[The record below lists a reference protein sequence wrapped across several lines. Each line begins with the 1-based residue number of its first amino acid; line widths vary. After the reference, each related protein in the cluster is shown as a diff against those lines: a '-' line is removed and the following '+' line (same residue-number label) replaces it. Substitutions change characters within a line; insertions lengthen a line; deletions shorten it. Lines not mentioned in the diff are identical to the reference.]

1 MLSTKARRLCSY
13 NRKASAPEALK
24 GQITNYKPAVQITS
38 ISRKSDSK
46 TILGQLGDIVR
57 VVVSPFLALKP
68 DRCTAE
74 STTANF
80 KHTLCK
86 FSYIGDC

>member
-1 MLSTKARRLCSY
+1 M
-13 NRKASAPEALK
+13 
-24 GQITNYKPAVQITS
+24 NYKPAGQITS

-46 TILGQLGDIVR
+46 TLLGQLGDIVR

-68 DRCTAE
+68 DRCTAK
-74 STTANF
+74 TTMANF
-80 KHTLCK
+80 NHTLHK